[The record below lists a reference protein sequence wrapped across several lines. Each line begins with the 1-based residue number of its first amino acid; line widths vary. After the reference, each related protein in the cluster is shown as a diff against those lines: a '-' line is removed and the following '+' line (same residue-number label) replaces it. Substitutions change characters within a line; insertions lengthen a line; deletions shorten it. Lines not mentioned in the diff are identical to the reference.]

1 MQTLLTVEEDTIKNK
16 NRDISDLQAQL
27 HELNIQ
33 AQSKESQK
41 RIRMQEVNEFIFQLD
56 KFAQA

>member
-27 HELNIQ
+27 HELKIQ